1 MTTTQVPKK
10 IVIIGGGIQG
20 ASVAYHLST
29 HLSSTSTTSTSIQI
43 LEAKHPA
50 SAASGKGG
58 GFMARSWGDG
68 SPTQSLHHLGYDLY
82 KQLANDLNIES
93 YRELPV
99 LSVGPGRDNQGV
111 TMARKDKKVGKIM
124 PNWLDGN
131 IGRVGVLGYGDDT
144 AQITPKEV
152 VEKMIESSGVE
163 VVLGRCVGIETELIS
178 DDIRKVTGVKYVP
191 HNDQSDND
199 QEEAILEADV
209 VVVSAG
215 PWSCAA
221 EDWFDNV
228 VDLPMEG
235 VKSTSI
241 VWKKGEDDVDAT
253 ALFCGEDSR
262 FGTHCKYTYEEIENA
277 VFQNSNN
284 ELIQQLFH
292 LNIQWRCIQG
302 QMVRYIFVV

>member
-1 MTTTQVPKK
+1 MSMTAQQQVPKK

-29 HLSSTSTTSTSIQI
+29 HLSSNSITSIQI
-43 LEAKHPA
+43 LEAKHAA

-93 YRELPV
+93 YRTLPV

-144 AQITPKEV
+144 AQVTPKEV
-152 VEKMIESSGVE
+152 VEKMIVSSGVE
-163 VVLGRCVGIETELIS
+163 VVLGQCVGIETEAVS
-178 DDIRKVTGVKYVP
+178 DDDCRKVTGVKYVP
-191 HNDQSDND
+191 RNGGNDND

-221 EDWFDNV
+221 EDWFDHV

-241 VWKKGEDDVDAT
+241 VWKKGVDDVDAT

-262 FGTHCKYTYEEIENA
+262 FGTHCKYESTLSEVMTKNTLFIHT
-277 VFQNSNN
+277 FNN
-284 ELIQQLFH
+284 QL
-292 LNIQWRCIQG
+292 
-302 QMVRYIFVV
+302 